1 MGTNIKLTE
10 SQIDRLMKQL
20 VSEDSQDNK
29 TKIKTDEKKS
39 IRNNGRRKK

>member
-29 TKIKTDEKKS
+29 TKIKTNEKKF

>member
-10 SQIDRLMKQL
+10 NQIDRLMKQL
-20 VSEDSQDNK
+20 ISEDSQDNK
-29 TKIKTDEKKS
+29 NKIKTDEKKF

>member
-20 VSEDSQDNK
+20 VSENSQDNK
-29 TKIKTDEKKS
+29 IKIKTDEKKS